1 MNMNNDTITI
11 SSGGIDYGTTTIS
24 PLTMSVPQKSIS
36 DILDEWELNQ
46 FTVEHKVQEQELL
59 KLKENDV
66 NYADAIK
73 QNLTKSATDAIGKKM
88 SFTKFKDLNMD
99 TTSFRGRIWVFT
111 KEELEQLIKDA
122 RNA

>member
-1 MNMNNDTITI
+1 MNDDIITI
-11 SSGGIDYGTTTIS
+11 SSSGIDYGTTTASTI
-24 PLTMSVPQKSIS
+24 TITQPQKSIG
-36 DILDEWELNQ
+36 DILDDWELNQ

-66 NYADAIK
+66 NYADVIK
-73 QNLTKSATDAIGKKM
+73 QNLTKAATDAIGKKM

-122 RNA
+122 QNA

>member
-1 MNMNNDTITI
+1 MDDTITI
-11 SSGGIDYGTTTIS
+11 TSVGGGYDALSATTIT
-24 PLTMSVPQKSIS
+24 LPQKSIS
-36 DILDEWELNQ
+36 EILDDWELNQ
-46 FTVEHKVQEQELL
+46 FIVEHKVQEQELL
-59 KLKENDV
+59 KLKEIDV